1 MRVQAYMFYGCAIFF
16 LATDIVYWLWTDSDG
31 SPDWTGTTALALAV
45 GLAGLIGFYI
55 HFTIRRLESSNQGP
69 LPEDHSE
76 GEIADAAGDLGFFSP
91 HSWWPLFSA
100 MAAATVAL
108 GLIFGWWLFFIGV
121 AALLL
126 SAVGFVFEYYRG
138 HFSH

>member
-16 LATDIVYWLWTDSDG
+16 LAADVVYWLWSDSDG

-45 GLAGLIGFYI
+45 GLAGLVGFYI

-91 HSWWPLFSA
+91 HSWWPLFA
-100 MAAATVAL
+100 AAAAATASL
-108 GLIFGWWLFFIGV
+108 GVVIGWGLVVLGVVFGVLT
-121 AALLL
+121 A
-126 SAVGFVFEYYRG
+126 
-138 HFSH
+138 